1 VESWCSGVVERA
13 RGISGAQLADG
24 VDGSVVGGGDVDEV
38 DPIGQVCRVLMAEEE
53 FHCRPCG
60 GLVIVQGT
68 LGDVLDVREH
78 QDDLFGPC
86 ARVDAGQELACVLQ
100 FDVDLLFSHVDLP
113 ILGVCEGSLFSIDP
127 VIGGGAVISVCPSRK
142 AAAALRPA
150 ATRSDTGARSTGP
163 WGPEEEGG
171 MVTIR
176 AATTAAGE
184 AKDMPD
190 DARLTE
196 AAYQGAALEVD
207 EDYYGRI

>member
-1 VESWCSGVVERA
+1 CVESWFSGVVERA

-68 LGDVLDVREH
+68 LGDVLDVGEH
-78 QDDLFGPC
+78 QDDLFGPR
-86 ARVDAGQELACVLQ
+86 ARVDAGQEFACVLQ
-100 FDVDLLFSHVDLP
+100 LDVDLLFSHFDLP

-127 VIGGGAVISVCPSRK
+127 VIGGGAVMSVSASPK
-142 AAAALRPA
+142 AASALLAAVD
-150 ATRSDTGARSTGP
+150 RSDTGARATGHL
-163 WGPEEEGG
+163 GPEEEGG

-176 AATTAAGE
+176 AANTSAGE
-184 AKDMPD
+184 DKDH
-190 DARLTE
+190 AT
-196 AAYQGAALEVD
+196 
-207 EDYYGRI
+207 